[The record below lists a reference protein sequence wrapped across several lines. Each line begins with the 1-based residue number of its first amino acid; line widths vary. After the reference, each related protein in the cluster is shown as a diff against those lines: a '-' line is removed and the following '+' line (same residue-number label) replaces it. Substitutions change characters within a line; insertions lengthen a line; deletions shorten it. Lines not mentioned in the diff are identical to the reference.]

1 MTTTIKVLGVLGMMM
16 TACSTVSVA
25 CRPADAHDEYNSDP
39 EGYARG
45 AREGFEDRK
54 LNLPTGSNS
63 KRKIRRYTVKQLLA
77 IRETVA
83 HDSALEQETQAALAG
98 TGLEKTPSAFKDP
111 AGSEAKG

>member
-1 MTTTIKVLGVLGMMM
+1 MTTTVKVLGLLGMMM

-25 CRPADAHDEYNSDP
+25 SYTHDEYKSDP

-54 LNLPTGSNS
+54 FNLPSGSNS
-63 KRKIRRYTVKQLLA
+63 KRKIRQYTVEQLLA

-83 HDSALEQETQAALAG
+83 RDSALEKEAQTALAG
-98 TGLEKTPSAFKDP
+98 TGLEKIASAFKNP
-111 AGSEAKG
+111 TGSEAKG